1 MSKRLSLLVALACWP
16 SYSYSESIAPYFG
29 TTGNAAADQAM
40 QWSMGNVLPEPPGVS
55 VNGVFYSYTPNK
67 VTEDDFKVT
76 IGNEKVGGGTIWS
89 DTEDWSGN
97 PGGIE
102 VRKVIGLP
110 NVPKEL
116 WGDGYIETEG
126 TGTVEDAT
134 VIYSYQVNPCYDPQ
148 FDPNCPGYVAP
159 VPEVVEFDLTTL
171 YDVTQDENV
180 NLDQTV
186 DTDIIEAKDDETLSE
201 EELAEKEKE
210 EKEKSNDRLEKA
222 LSAVDNSELFAQA
235 FAMGQMI
242 NTMNM
247 AVNINSYTAA
257 TIPGGVYN
265 ESVTLVDKK
274 IDDNKQGLRNGL
286 AQQLLHEEMIQMQ
299 YNN

>member
-1 MSKRLSLLVALACWP
+1 MSKKLLLLVAWACWP

-40 QWSMGNVLPEPPGVS
+40 RWAMGNVLPEPPGVS
-55 VNGVFYSYTPNK
+55 VNGVFYSYTPDK

-89 DTEDWSGN
+89 DTEDWSGH
-97 PGGIE
+97 PGGIQ

-116 WGDGYIETEG
+116 WGDGYITTEG

-159 VPEVVEFDLTTL
+159 VPPVVEVTIEI
-171 YDVTQDENV
+171 YDATQDENV
-180 NLDQTV
+180 NLS
-186 DTDIIEAKDDETLSE
+186 SE
-201 EELAEKEKE
+201 ELVLIEENEEQLDREKE
-210 EKEKSNDRLEKA
+210 EEEKEAEERLRKYRLEKA
-222 LSAVDNSELFAQA
+222 MAAIDASALFAENQRIQQMNQAMQSAVDLAYVS
-235 FAMGQMI
+235 
-242 NTMNM
+242 
-247 AVNINSYTAA
+247 A
-257 TIPGGVYN
+257 TIPGGNYKETV
-265 ESVTLVDKK
+265 VLVDNK

>member
-1 MSKRLSLLVALACWP
+1 MLKRLLPLVVWVFSA
-16 SYSYSESIAPYFG
+16 SYCYSDSITPYYG

-40 QWSMGNVLPEPPGVS
+40 RWAMGNVLPEPPGVS
-55 VNGVFYSYTPNK
+55 VNGVFYSYTPDK

-76 IGNEKVGGGTIWS
+76 VGNERIGGGNIWS

-116 WGDGYIETEG
+116 WGNGYITTEG

-134 VIYSYQVNPCYDPQ
+134 VIYSYKVNPCYNPQ
-148 FDPNCPGYVAP
+148 FDPNCPGYQVP
-159 VPEVVEFDLTTL
+159 VPKVEEFDLTTL
-171 YDVTQDENV
+171 YDVTQDGNV
-180 NLDQTV
+180 DLDNIAEE
-186 DTDIIEAKDDETLSE
+186 DKYKDDETLSE
-201 EELAEKEKE
+201 EELAEKEAEE
-210 EKEKSNDRLEKA
+210 EKDSEDRLEKA

-235 FAMGQMI
+235 FAASQLI
-242 NTMNM
+242 NTMNI
-247 AVNINSYTAA
+247 AVNINSYIAA
-257 TIPGGVYN
+257 DIPGGSYK

-299 YNN
+299 YKN

>member
-1 MSKRLSLLVALACWP
+1 MSKRLLLLAALACWP
-16 SYSYSESIAPYFG
+16 SYSYSESITPYYG
-29 TTGNAAADQAM
+29 TTGNAAADQAIR
-40 QWSMGNVLPEPPGVS
+40 WSMGNVLPEPPGVD
-55 VNGVFYSYTPNK
+55 VNGVFYSYTPEK

-126 TGTVEDAT
+126 TGTVNDAT
-134 VIYSYQVNPCYDPQ
+134 VIYSYKVNPCYDPQ

-159 VPEVVEFDLTTL
+159 QPPVVE
-171 YDVTQDENV
+171 VTIEIYNALEDEYV
-180 NLDQTV
+180 SLS
-186 DTDIIEAKDDETLSE
+186 SE
-201 EELAEKEKE
+201 ETVLIEENEEQLDKEKE
-210 EKEKSNDRLEKA
+210 EEEKEAEERKRKYRMEAAMAAIDASA
-222 LSAVDNSELFAQA
+222 LFAENQRIEQMNRVAQVAVDLQYVS
-235 FAMGQMI
+235 
-242 NTMNM
+242 
-247 AVNINSYTAA
+247 A
-257 TIPGGVYN
+257 TIPGGTYK
-265 ESVTLVDKK
+265 ETVTLVDTK
-274 IDDNKQGLRNGL
+274 IDDNQQGLRNGL
-286 AQQLLHEEMIQMQ
+286 AQQLLHEEMVQMQ